1 MNFRE
6 VSAQLLKSKKRMETA
21 VKNLKDEIAM
31 LEEAKVS
38 VKTSACSGAPITG
51 TGGNRFE
58 DRLIKLIY
66 LCDELR
72 QRKRIMQARLYCLD
86 RGMDP
91 LTEFERDL
99 LYGFYVDGGKGAADR
114 MMSRYHKERSTIY
127 RDKDKALEHFAEALY
142 GTGISASF
150 EET

>member
-1 MNFRE
+1 MNFKE
-6 VSAQLLKSKKRMETA
+6 VSAQLLKNKKRMEAA
-21 VKNLKDEIAM
+21 VVNLKDEIDM

-66 LCDELR
+66 LCDELKK
-72 QRKRIMQARLYCLD
+72 RKRVIQARLYCLD

-91 LTEFERDL
+91 LTEYERDL
-99 LYGFYVDGGKGAADR
+99 LYGFYVEGGKGAAER
-114 MMSRYHKERSTIY
+114 MMSRYHKERSTVY
-127 RDKDKALEHFAEALY
+127 RDKDKALEHFAETLY
-142 GTGISASF
+142 GTGVGASF
-150 EET
+150 QI